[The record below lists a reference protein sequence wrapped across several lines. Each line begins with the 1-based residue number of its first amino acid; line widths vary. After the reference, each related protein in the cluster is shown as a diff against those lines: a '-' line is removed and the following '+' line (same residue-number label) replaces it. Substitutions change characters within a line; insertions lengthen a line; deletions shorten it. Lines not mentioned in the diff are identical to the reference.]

1 MRDALI
7 ALLIVVQV
15 AGIGA
20 CFWQLHKLREAVTE
34 LETGSGVMRVQ
45 VDSLLAR
52 TDRRLI
58 AHEAGIVEE
67 WRSAA
72 DMHPEGSPKRE
83 AYMNRLRELG
93 AA

>member
-20 CFWQLHKLREAVTE
+20 CFWQLHKLREAVMA
-34 LETGSGVMRVQ
+34 LEQGAAVMRPQ

-52 TDRRLI
+52 TDRRVL
-58 AHEAGIVEE
+58 ANEAALVEE
-67 WRSAA
+67 WRQAA
-72 DMHPEGSPKRE
+72 DTHPEGSPKRE

-93 AA
+93 AI